1 MCGRYAISKLP
12 EELIEEFEIS
22 AGNTGA
28 ILPASWNI
36 APTQPI
42 YIIRNNQKN
51 LEREL
56 TDVSWGII
64 APWSKTKSDAIKSQ
78 SMAINAR
85 IETVFEK
92 PTFRRAFK
100 SQRCLIPAT
109 GYYEWATELNFP
121 TKQPFYISNK
131 TKNKSLAMAGIYET
145 WQDESGKLISTAA
158 IITREAE
165 DFLAKIHN
173 RMPTFLP
180 SEIWDNWLDK
190 DLNQVDEIRSLLDIK
205 NSTSQLVAVAVSSRV
220 NSPRNNDAQLIE
232 PIEILSDQTLF

>member
-12 EELIEEFEIS
+12 EELIEEFEVS

-64 APWSKTKSDAIKSQ
+64 APWSKTKSEAIKSQ

-100 SQRCLIPAT
+100 SQRRLIPAT

-131 TKNKSLAMAGIYET
+131 TKNKSL
-145 WQDESGKLISTAA
+145 S
-158 IITREAE
+158 
-165 DFLAKIHN
+165 
-173 RMPTFLP
+173 
-180 SEIWDNWLDK
+180 
-190 DLNQVDEIRSLLDIK
+190 
-205 NSTSQLVAVAVSSRV
+205 
-220 NSPRNNDAQLIE
+220 
-232 PIEILSDQTLF
+232 